1 MKDYLKDSGVSVSPA
16 TPRQVI
22 KEAFVPKD
30 GLHLSCYR
38 DTYRTHGD

>member
-1 MKDYLKDSGVSVSPA
+1 MKDYLENSGVSVSPA

-30 GLHLSCYR
+30 GLYLSCYR